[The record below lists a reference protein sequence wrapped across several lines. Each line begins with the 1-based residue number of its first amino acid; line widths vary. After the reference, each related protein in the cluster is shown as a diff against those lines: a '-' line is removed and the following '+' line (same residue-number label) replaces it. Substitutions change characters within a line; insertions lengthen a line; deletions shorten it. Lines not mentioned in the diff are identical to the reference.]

1 MDFIYLAFHAKGVWC
16 VQDGLPSLTI
26 IGSSNFGHRSVHR
39 DLEFQ
44 LAIFSKNK
52 PLQQLLLKVFLTIMK
67 GINLKMK
74 F

>member
-52 PLQQLLLKVFLTIMK
+52 PLQQLLLKVFYDNYEGNKL
-67 GINLKMK
+67 
-74 F
+74 